1 MSTKKN
7 VKTQKPE
14 EIAVEFQTL
23 DREIKALQAK
33 QKPLKN
39 ALLSYAVEHKADFDE
54 AFQLK
59 FPNGTYISQ
68 RVKDVVE
75 GTPEAKESLMFYDK
89 AFIDTLKLNEKA
101 VLEAAPTDNLLRKT
115 LTKLGLSIGQKE
127 TFAVYAG

>member
-1 MSTKKN
+1 MATKTKVN
-7 VKTQKPE
+7 PAEKTA
-14 EIAVEFQTL
+14 IEFQKL

-39 ALLSYAVEHKADFDE
+39 FLLSYAAEHKADFDE

-59 FPNGTYISQ
+59 FHNGTYISQ

-75 GTPEAKESLMFYDK
+75 GTTEAKAELMSYDNV
-89 AFIDTLKLNEKA
+89 FVERNLNEKA
-101 VLEAAPTDNLLRKT
+101 VLEAAPKDDRLRKT
-115 LTKLGLSIGQKE
+115 LTKLGLSISQKE